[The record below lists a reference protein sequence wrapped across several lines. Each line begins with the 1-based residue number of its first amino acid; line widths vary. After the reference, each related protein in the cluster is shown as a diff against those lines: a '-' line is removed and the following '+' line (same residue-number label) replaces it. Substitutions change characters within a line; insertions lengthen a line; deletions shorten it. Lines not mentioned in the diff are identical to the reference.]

1 MNFQFPLNKK
11 DKGKEKEKDKNKK
24 NSKVEI
30 IESGYIEG
38 EAIRD
43 IIINNLAGIKAF
55 NTFIS
60 LADILQDNNNRLI
73 VIDTNRNLKIFKGN
87 VIQEESTLSIYPSGL
102 VSYYSEDP
110 ISKSIVPFFA
120 IAGGNYIFIYKN
132 LKGTIKYNIPDQ
144 EINSEEKIIYQQYN
158 NGSIDEKKCLK
169 KIFDLADRL
178 SELNF
183 NVDDADENNNN
194 DKKDDDNE
202 DNNDNDENNE
212 EKEKYTL
219 YKNEPLSQFSLELL
233 SLPNQKLQYK
243 FLEDNKNTK
252 ILIRNYITCI
262 NSIYRDNSSDI
273 KSLSYLV
280 IGTENSLIYIID
292 QLNKEPIAK
301 IRIFEVPF
309 LIQCKGH
316 YRGEHKIYVSGRG
329 CTIYIIHKDSISN
342 KFIVPQPIV
351 NFFVSSNNIYIGT
364 ISKNY
369 ISYSLSGAKVFC
381 IHQPDYI
388 TAMEY
393 YHRLSE
399 GLDIIFI
406 ALKNNEIRLYNEKK
420 ILKIFNF
427 NENIFGMKFGKF
439 ETRNDCLVLFTYSG
453 SLIIR
458 SFREKNKFAN
468 FSIDNEKKEEEEGKI
483 TIPKKNLLFLNL
495 QEREKEQ
502 CVNMQNIFQND
513 LIRLRYKAMDT
524 YVKMLKIGNAPQ
536 NYSSSST
543 MKMSVSLEGLGP
555 NFKLNLILDNSG
567 NEPLFN
573 GILSLDFNRKIYY
586 FEKESIILSIIMP
599 HIPVK
604 YSLNFKNVS
613 ENGNSGMIKII
624 IVDKFQNSPLIQYTI
639 KVPVSELEML

>member
-1 MNFQFPLNKK
+1 MDLSFPFSKK
-11 DKGKEKEKDKNKK
+11 DKSKEKEKEKK
-24 NSKVEI
+24 QKEEI
-30 IESGYIEG
+30 LDSGYIEG
-38 EAIRD
+38 EAIRE
-43 IIINNLAGIKAF
+43 IITNNLAGIKAF

-73 VIDTNRNLKIFKGN
+73 VIDTNKNLKIFKGD
-87 VIQEESTLSIYPSGL
+87 VIQEENHLSIYPAGL
-102 VSYYSEDP
+102 ISFYSEDP
-110 ISKSIVPFFA
+110 ISKSIIPFFA
-120 IAGGNYIFIYKN
+120 VAAGNSIFIYKN
-132 LKGTIKYNIPDQ
+132 LKGTIIYTIPDQ
-144 EINSEEKIIYQQYN
+144 EINSEEMLIYQQYN
-158 NGSIDEKKCLK
+158 KGAIDEKKCLK

-178 SELNF
+178 TDINLN
-183 NVDDADENNNN
+183 DD
-194 DKKDDDNE
+194 
-202 DNNDNDENNE
+202 NDNDENNNKDDDDKEDDDNDENKE
-212 EKEKYTL
+212 EKEKYNL
-219 YKNEPLSQFSLELL
+219 HKNEPLSQFTLELL

-243 FLEDNKNTK
+243 YLEDNKNTK
-252 ILIRNYITCI
+252 ILVRNYITCI

-273 KSLSYLV
+273 KSYSYLI
-280 IGTENSLIYIID
+280 IGTENSLIYVID
-292 QLNKEPIAK
+292 HINKEPISK

-309 LIQCKGH
+309 LIECKGN
-316 YRGEHKIYVSGRG
+316 YRGDHKIYVAGRG
-329 CTIYIIHKDSISN
+329 CTIYIINKDSIIN
-342 KFIVPQPIV
+342 KFIIPQPLT
-351 NFFVSSNNIYIGT
+351 NLLVSSSNIYIGT
-364 ISKNY
+364 IGKNY
-369 ISYSLSGAKVFC
+369 ISYNLSGAKVYS

-388 TAMEY
+388 TTMEY
-393 YHRLSE
+393 YYRSIENMH
-399 GLDIIFI
+399 IIII

-420 ILKIFNF
+420 IIMTLNF
-427 NENIFGMKFGKF
+427 NETIFGMKFGKF
-439 ETRNDCLVLFTYSG
+439 DTINDCLVLFTYSG

-458 SFREKNKFAN
+458 SFGKENKLAN
-468 FSIDNEKKEEEEGKI
+468 HSMENEKKKEEEGKI

-543 MKMSVSLEGLGP
+543 MKISVSLEGLGP

-567 NEPLFN
+567 SEPLFN

-604 YSLNFKNVS
+604 YSLNFKNIS
-613 ENGNSGMIKII
+613 ENGSSGMIKII
-624 IVDKFQNSPLIQYTI
+624 IVDKFQNSPLIQTTV